1 MTLINDTRFAVRS
14 LFRSP
19 GFAAVTIL
27 TLGLGIGMSVAVWS
41 VVDAVLIEP
50 LPYPDADQ
58 LIEVGLTPP
67 ELGTTRY
74 PMSALDYLDFA
85 ERNRSF
91 EPTAVLRSE

>member
-27 TLGLGIGMSVAVWS
+27 TLVLGIGMSVAVWS
-41 VVDAVLIEP
+41 VVDAVLIE
-50 LPYPDADQ
+50 
-58 LIEVGLTPP
+58 VGLTLP

>member
-41 VVDAVLIEP
+41 VVDAVLIE
-50 LPYPDADQ
+50 
-58 LIEVGLTPP
+58 VGLTLP
-67 ELGTTRY
+67 ELGTTGY
-74 PMSALDYLDFA
+74 PVSALDYLDFA

-91 EPTAVLRSE
+91 EPMAVLRSE

>member
-19 GFAAVTIL
+19 GFSAITIL

-41 VVDAVLIEP
+41 VVDAVLIE
-50 LPYPDADQ
+50 
-58 LIEVGLTPP
+58 VGLTLP